1 MARKLLAHS
10 TCEVKVPNQPKTP
23 LKRLRCDDALW
34 DRFGELA
41 EPDRSAVLRH
51 FMRWYCREPGVTLP
65 KRPSADPKQ
74 TPPRDDGT

>member
-1 MARKLLAHS
+1 
-10 TCEVKVPNQPKTP
+10 VPNQPKTP

-51 FMRWYCREPGVTLP
+51 FMRWYCREAGVTLP
-65 KRPSADPKQ
+65 KRPPESEQ
-74 TPPRDDGT
+74 TPRPGDRA